1 MLNAEKHRDQ
11 LLKFV
16 EENHDSLFGI
26 DKNSEPISCA
36 VSRCNNCQFG
46 FKKNNYIEGYS
57 CSAAKMKWLLS
68 EYKEPPI
75 KLTGLEYLLLKLFY
89 KKDFRYLTRG
99 AGGYLYMHKGK
110 NPPQKESGMWFNR
123 NPYITFDVINDLFPF
138 IKWEDEEPR
147 AIKDILENCVVV
159 EDESK

>member
-46 FKKNNYIEGYS
+46 FKKKI
-57 CSAAKMKWLLS
+57 
-68 EYKEPPI
+68 
-75 KLTGLEYLLLKLFY
+75 TLKVILVVQ
-89 KKDFRYLTRG
+89 
-99 AGGYLYMHKGK
+99 
-110 NPPQKESGMWFNR
+110 QK
-123 NPYITFDVINDLFPF
+123 
-138 IKWEDEEPR
+138 
-147 AIKDILENCVVV
+147 
-159 EDESK
+159 

>member
-68 EYKEPPI
+68 EYKEPV
-75 KLTGLEYLLLKLFY
+75 KLSRLEHDILKYLSDNTRHMYIVRDGNGNIFLYDVKPEKSKSAPWWTGRGMCHMVMFNKLFQ
-89 KKDFRYLTRG
+89 FV
-99 AGGYLYMHKGK
+99 
-110 NPPQKESGMWFNR
+110 Q
-123 NPYITFDVINDLFPF
+123 
-138 IKWEDEEPR
+138 WEDLEPTS
-147 AIKDILENCVVV
+147 IQDVLENCEVV
-159 EDESK
+159 EDAEE